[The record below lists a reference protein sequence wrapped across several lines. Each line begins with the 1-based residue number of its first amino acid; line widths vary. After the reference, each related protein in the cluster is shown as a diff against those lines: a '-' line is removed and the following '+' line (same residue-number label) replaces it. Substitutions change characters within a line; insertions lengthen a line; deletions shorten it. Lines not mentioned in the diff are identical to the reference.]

1 MTDAVINAAGVAD
14 GEVPLVETVVEEPPR
29 RGRTRRARIIAL
41 IAAICALALVAT
53 GFLFWRNLR
62 QALPQTSGQLTLP
75 GLSAPVQVARD
86 EQGVPRIYA
95 DTAEDLFRAQGF
107 VDAQDRFFQMDY
119 RRHVA
124 NGQLAELMG
133 DADGALDSDKVAR
146 TLGWRRVAEAEWD
159 LLDQRTRDYLQAYAD
174 GVNAYLS
181 GRSLAQISLEYVELQ
196 RTLDISAPAEWTP
209 IDSLAWL
216 KAMAWNLRS
225 NYFEELDRAVAYTA
239 MQSVDRVNELFPP
252 YADGNNPPILAAGDL
267 VSAPYVPPEAPVV
280 ETPEEVA
287 EDDTPVAGEQ
297 DEQTATPTPNPT
309 PEAPTEAPVTPAD
322 TAETATPTSP
332 TAAGRNPL
340 LADDSVVAALA
351 ATRQAIAATPLLLG
365 DAGATGSNAWVVS
378 GDYTA
383 SGRPMLAN
391 DPHLLL
397 TVPGV
402 WSQVGLHCN
411 TVSEAC
417 PFNVEGFSF
426 AGHPGVWI
434 GHNGQLAWGLA
445 NLTADTTDFFI
456 ERVHEAEAL
465 RGGVWEPMQV
475 RTETINVAGG
485 APVDLVVRTTA
496 HGPIVS
502 DVLDVQRVTGAP
514 TNSTTHVGIYAVS
527 LAWSGLEPGRTSEGI
542 LALNVATN
550 ADDVQAAAA
559 KFTVPTQAIVFA
571 TADGDIG
578 FQAAGLVP
586 ERNVVLNVPVP
597 SDGTWPQDGQN
608 PQHDWQG
615 WIPAE
620 QMPRALNPERGYI
633 VAANQAVTDSG
644 VGPYL
649 GFDWDYGFRARRI
662 GQLLR
667 LRMQAGIPF
676 TSADFTAIQLDD
688 WTPIDE
694 ILRPWLLTIEL
705 PNEYS
710 ATGQNEIRDWDGYMG
725 VDSVQ
730 GAYLMATWRHLLR
743 DTFWDELPQSIR
755 AKETSR
761 WAVVM
766 RNMLEEPDDPFWDDR
781 ATLNI
786 TESRGEVLR
795 NVLISARD
803 EMTTRISKNPVD
815 WAWGKLHYLRLQN
828 EVLGNPTRNIVLRHF
843 ANLPDVP
850 LPGSSLTVNAN
861 AWDAGAGTF
870 EVTTGPTMR
879 MVVDM
884 GNLDAST
891 WQNLTGTSGH
901 VFSPHYRD
909 QFENWVAGEPFRW
922 VFSRNLADA
931 AAEDALTLVP

>member
-1 MTDAVINAAGVAD
+1 VINAAGVAD
-14 GEVPLVETVVEEPPR
+14 GTVPLVETVVDEPPR
-29 RGRTRRARIIAL
+29 RGRSRRARIIAL
-41 IAAICALALVAT
+41 IAAICALALVVT
-53 GFLFWRNLR
+53 GFMFWRNLR
-62 QALPQTSGQLTLP
+62 QALPQTSGQLALT

-86 EQGVPRIYA
+86 AQGVPRIYA

-133 DADGALDSDKVAR
+133 DAEGAVDSDKIAR
-146 TLGWRRVAEAEWD
+146 TLGWRRVAEAEWN
-159 LLDQRTRDYLQAYAD
+159 LLDQQTRNYLQAYAD
-174 GVNAYLS
+174 GVNAYLA
-181 GRSLAQISLEYVELQ
+181 GKSLAQISLEYVELQ
-196 RTLDISAPAEWTP
+196 RTLNISAPAQWTP

-239 MQSVDRVNELFPP
+239 LQSVDRVNELFPP
-252 YADGNNPPILAAGDL
+252 YADGNNPPILTAGDL
-267 VSAPYVPPEAPVV
+267 VSEPYIP
-280 ETPEEVA
+280 
-287 EDDTPVAGEQ
+287 PVA
-297 DEQTATPTPNPT
+297 PI
-309 PEAPTEAPVTPAD
+309 TELPD
-322 TAETATPTSP
+322 T
-332 TAAGRNPL
+332 GRNPL
-340 LADDSVVAALA
+340 LADEAVASALE
-351 ATRQAIAATPLLLG
+351 ATREAIAATPLLLG
-365 DAGATGSNAWVVS
+365 DSGASGSNAWVVS

-417 PFNVEGFSF
+417 PFNVEGFTL

-434 GHNGQLAWGLA
+434 GHNGQLAWGMA

-465 RGGVWEPMQV
+465 RGEVWEPMQV

-485 APVDLVVRTTA
+485 DPVDLLVRTTS

-542 LALNVATN
+542 FALNLAAS

-559 KFTVPTQAIVFA
+559 LFTVPTQGIVFA
-571 TADGDIG
+571 TTEGDIG

-586 ERNVVLNVPVP
+586 VRNVVLNVQVP

-608 PQHDWQG
+608 PEHDWHG

-620 QMPRALNPERGYI
+620 QMPRALNPERGFI
-633 VAANQAVTDSG
+633 IAANQAVTDSG
-644 VGPYL
+644 VGPFL

-662 GQLLR
+662 EQLLR

-710 ATGQNEIRDWDGYMG
+710 ATGQYELRDWDGYMG
-725 VDSVQ
+725 ADSSQ
-730 GAYLMATWRHLLR
+730 GVYLMATWRHLLR

-781 ATLNI
+781 STLNI

-795 NVLISARD
+795 NVLVSARD
-803 EMTTRISKNPVD
+803 EMTTRISKNPID
-815 WAWGKLHYLRLQN
+815 WAWGKLHVLRLEN
-828 EVLGNPTRNIVLRHF
+828 PVLGNPTRNVVLRHF
-843 ANLPDVP
+843 ANLPAVS
-850 LPGSSLTVNAN
+850 LPGSSLTVNAT
-861 AWDAGAGTF
+861 AWDAGAGNF

-879 MVVDM
+879 MVVDL

-909 QFENWVAGEPFRW
+909 QFDNWVAGEPYRW

-931 AAEDALTLVP
+931 AADDALTLVP